1 MPSFEVLGL
10 ASCHFGK
17 KQVRFHRMGGGVFVG
32 QRPPPSSL
40 APCLYTKSGKKQ
52 IPVYLGVYTH
62 TPPAGG
68 KNKSDVCGAS
78 WVLGLALANSEV
90 PEWGTWLSP
99 SHEKVWV
106 LGLALAMVKVPQ
118 WGTWLSPSHKKKR
131 KCVGF
136 LA

>member
-1 MPSFEVLGL
+1 MRSCEVLGL

-17 KQVRFHRMGGGVFVG
+17 KKGTGTFSQDGGG
-32 QRPPPSSL
+32 RLRWPETPPHPL
-40 APCLYTKSGKKQ
+40 WPPVCTRKVEKKKKQ

-78 WVLGLALANSEV
+78 WVLGLALAISEV

-106 LGLALAMVKVPQ
+106 LGLALAMVKVP
-118 WGTWLSPSHKKKR
+118 
-131 KCVGF
+131 
-136 LA
+136 